1 MTTIKDISNIA
12 GVSYS
17 TVSRALNNTGRM
29 SPDTR
34 NRILKI
40 AEELN
45 YVPNYSARSL
55 VMSKSYNIGV
65 FTARDQ
71 NTKGTFYEILEGV
84 HTVAGLS
91 YNLVFRMLDNI
102 EDLNEALMFKKY
114 DGLIFFSSLK
124 SDITYIDQISKSNVP
139 FVIVNQ
145 KMSNKN
151 YLNVVAEDFKGAYI
165 ATKHLIDLGHTK
177 IAYIDGSRN
186 NVVESERLNGYI
198 AALTNHNISIDDKY
212 IVASTGNSDSAFE
225 AALQLAKLEDRPT
238 AVFSY
243 SDPAAIG
250 AMKAFHQQGISVPND
265 IAVVGFD
272 DMDFAQYFE
281 PSLTSIHKSRVKMGK
296 VATRMLIDV
305 LNGKKLDERTVLLK
319 THLIIRE
326 SCGANRKH
334 N

>member
-1 MTTIKDISNIA
+1 MSTIKDISVIA

-29 SPDTR
+29 SPETR

-84 HTVAGLS
+84 HTIAGLS

-102 EDLNEALMFKKY
+102 EDLTEAFRFKKY
-114 DGLIFFSSLK
+114 DGIIFFSSLK
-124 SDITYIDQISKSNVP
+124 SDVTYIDQISKFDVP

-145 KMSNKN
+145 NMSQKD
-151 YLNVVAEDFKGAYI
+151 YFNVVSEDFEGAYT
-165 ATKHLIDLGHTK
+165 ATKHLIELGHKK

-198 AALTNHNISIDDKY
+198 AALTDHNIPIEDKY
-212 IVASTGNSDSAFE
+212 IVASTGNSDNAFE
-225 AALQLAKLEDRPT
+225 AALQLANLNDRPT

-250 AMKAFHQQGISVPND
+250 AMKAFHQQGMSVPND

-281 PSLTSIHKSRVKMGK
+281 PSLTSIHKSRVDMGK
-296 VATRMLIDV
+296 AAAQMLIDV
-305 LNGKKLDERTVLLK
+305 LDGKKLENRTVSLK
-319 THLIIRE
+319 THLVIRE
-326 SCGANRKH
+326 SCGAIKNP
-334 N
+334 